1 MEGYLELQN
10 QMRFYKLLLECQME
24 GYLESIWS
32 SKTKCSFLKGYRDA
46 RWSVTQSVWIS
57 KPKSFL
63 SLTVC
68 PLAYLPYAHSN
79 LKLTYL
85 LRAMINDDDAH
96 DAHDNGGG
104 EDVDNDDA
112 KIQEQ

>member
-1 MEGYLELQN
+1 M
-10 QMRFYKLLLECQME
+10 
-24 GYLESIWS
+24 
-32 SKTKCSFLKGYRDA
+32 
-46 RWSVTQSVWIS
+46 
-57 KPKSFL
+57 

-68 PLAYLPYAHSN
+68 PLTYLPYAHPN

-96 DAHDNGGG
+96 DVDDNGGG
-104 EDVDNDDA
+104 EHVDNDDA